1 MCSAESFGIKDVG
14 DLSIHS
20 LLGVQLNDAL
30 AQPVRIGMLRVA
42 VHRAL
47 QPMLACRARL
57 PDNPDPNVAAPTLL
71 IERNLFDYQSNNL
84 LAVR

>member
-1 MCSAESFGIKDVG
+1 MCGAESFHIKDVG
-14 DLSIHS
+14 DLPIHP
-20 LLGVQLNDAL
+20 LLGVQLTDAL
-30 AQPVRIGMLRVA
+30 AQTVLIGVLRVA

-47 QPMLACRARL
+47 EPMLACRTSL

-71 IERNLFDYQSNNL
+71 IERDLFDYQSNNL